1 MRDYVCAKA
10 LIAGEMK
17 IKLKRLDAVNAS
29 ERLASL
35 LGRCCGFA
43 PGRGEGREGVPC
55 RRLRTATM
63 FDTVTVPPVDTRVTT
78 VPPTAPPTLPLT
90 HPYHPPVPPPNA
102 NHRTDPP
109 YLTHKYGPT
118 VRFGLVPSP
127 RIWLWRSQ
135 PKRYG
140 GAVFV
145 GQIRWSSTVH
155 SMDKREKS
163 VYLSEIEF
171 SGLKPAKTSKTRFKK
186 CFY

>member
-1 MRDYVCAKA
+1 MRSEVNRDFSKGEPRPLGAFLAEIEKGRKKMRDYVCAKA

-90 HPYHPPVPPPNA
+90 HPYHPPVPP
-102 NHRTDPP
+102 R
-109 YLTHKYGPT
+109 
-118 VRFGLVPSP
+118 
-127 RIWLWRSQ
+127 
-135 PKRYG
+135 G
-140 GAVFV
+140 GTPV
-145 GQIRWSSTVH
+145 
-155 SMDKREKS
+155 
-163 VYLSEIEF
+163 
-171 SGLKPAKTSKTRFKK
+171 
-186 CFY
+186 